1 MYYFIPHLWRSR
13 WRTLQLSQSLEL
25 KKLLPRKGWTY
36 VLVFQCKHGS
46 FIVLFY
52 FFCTGL
58 NNNSAIFLR
67 NVLWVFNGELD
78 FILQSIYS
86 TSFLLAE
93 PLKMRDILINL
104 TLGDGRAVDD
114 HHGVT
119 IIALQGVRTND
130 SGVSLG
136 YLEDHPKLQA
146 FFAVVLTMSAAFGVF
161 GNILI
166 VLTVAMTKV
175 SQWDGFKLFCSLKWK
190 NNILSIVIFRHE
202 WQNLSFSETLLE
214 TILRS
219 LVV

>member
-1 MYYFIPHLWRSR
+1 M
-13 WRTLQLSQSLEL
+13 
-25 KKLLPRKGWTY
+25 
-36 VLVFQCKHGS
+36 FQCKHRS
-46 FIVLFY
+46 LIVLFY

-67 NVLWVFNGELD
+67 NVLWVFYGELD
-78 FILQSIYS
+78 FILQSIHFTSSIYS
-86 TSFLLAE
+86 TSFLLAGS
-93 PLKMRDILINL
+93 LKMRDILINL
-104 TLGDGRAVDD
+104 TLGDGLAVDD

-130 SGVSLG
+130 SGVPLG

-175 SQWDGFKLFCSLKWK
+175 SQWDGLKLFCS
-190 NNILSIVIFRHE
+190 
-202 WQNLSFSETLLE
+202 NLSFV
-214 TILRS
+214 I
-219 LVV
+219 